1 MSSGLLLLLRLIHI
15 VIGIF
20 WVGAVAFIAF
30 FLVPSVQRVGPAGGA
45 LMQHLI
51 QIRRMPAWLTAAGVL
66 TILAGLLLYW
76 HDSAGFGS
84 VEWMRSGPGV
94 TFGLGALLAIA
105 GTGFGTAVNAP
116 AAREL
121 GAIMARA
128 QAAGAPPS
136 AADLATVQRLQ
147 ARLAFGAR
155 ASAVLLL
162 LAAAAMSV
170 ARYVG

>member
-1 MSSGLLLLLRLIHI
+1 MSAGVLLLLRLFHI
-15 VIGIF
+15 VIGVF

-30 FLVPSVQRVGPAGGA
+30 FLVPSLQSAGPAGGA
-45 LMQHLI
+45 IMQQLT
-51 QIRRMPAWLTAAGVL
+51 QQRRMPAWLSASGGL

-76 HDSAGFGS
+76 HDSGGFSS
-84 VEWMRSGPGV
+84 VEWMRSGTGV
-94 TFGLGALLAIA
+94 TFGLGAVLAIA
-105 GTGFGTAVNAP
+105 GIGVGSAVNVP

-121 GAIMARA
+121 GALMARA
-128 QAAGAPPS
+128 QAAGGPPAP
-136 AADLATVQRLQ
+136 ADLAVAQRLQ
-147 ARLAFGAR
+147 ARLATGAR

>member
-1 MSSGLLLLLRLIHI
+1 MSSGLLLLLRLVHI
-15 VIGIF
+15 VVGVF

-30 FLVPSVQRVGPAGGA
+30 FLLPTIQSVGAAGGA
-45 LMQHLI
+45 VMQQLT
-51 QIRRMPAWLTAAGVL
+51 QIRRMPGWLTAAGVL

-84 VEWMRSGPGV
+84 VQWMRSGPGV
-94 TFGLGALLAIA
+94 TFGLGAVLAIA
-105 GTGFGTAVNAP
+105 GTGFHAAVIAP

-121 GAIMARA
+121 GAIMAR
-128 QAAGAPPS
+128 GEPPS
-136 AADLATVQRLQ
+136 ASDLTTVQRLQ
-147 ARLAFGAR
+147 ARLAWGAR
-155 ASAVLLL
+155 TWAVLLL

>member
-15 VIGIF
+15 VIGVF
-20 WVGAVAFIAF
+20 WVGAVAFLAF
-30 FLVPSVQRVGPAGGA
+30 FLIPTLESIGPAGGPV
-45 LMQHLI
+45 MQQLT
-51 QIRRMPAWLTAAGVL
+51 QVRRMPAWLTAAGVL

-84 VEWMRSGPGV
+84 AEWMGSGPGI
-94 TFGLGALLAIA
+94 TFGLGAVLAIA

-128 QAAGAPPS
+128 QAAGGPPS
-136 AADLATVQRLQ
+136 PAELAAVQRLQ
-147 ARLAFGAR
+147 MRLAWGAR
-155 ASAVLLL
+155 VSAVLLL

-170 ARYVG
+170 ARYIP

>member
-1 MSSGLLLLLRLIHI
+1 MSSGLLLLLRLVHI
-15 VIGIF
+15 VVGVF

-30 FLVPSVQRVGPAGGA
+30 FLLPTIQSVGAAGGVV
-45 LMQHLI
+45 MQQLT
-51 QIRRMPAWLTAAGVL
+51 QTRRMLGWLTAAGVL

-84 VEWMRSGPGV
+84 VQWMRSGPGV
-94 TFGLGALLAIA
+94 TFGLGAVLAIA
-105 GTGFGTAVNAP
+105 GTGFHAAVIAP

-128 QAAGAPPS
+128 HAAGGPPS
-136 AADLATVQRLQ
+136 ASDLTTVQRLQ
-147 ARLAFGAR
+147 ARLAWGAR
-155 ASAVLLL
+155 TWAVLLL

>member
-1 MSSGLLLLLRLIHI
+1 MSSGLLLLIRLIHI
-15 VIGIF
+15 VIGVF
-20 WVGAVAFIAF
+20 WVGAVTFIAF
-30 FLVPSVQRVGPAGGA
+30 FLIPSVRSIGPAGGA
-45 LMQHLI
+45 LMQQLT
-51 QIRRMPAWLTAAGVL
+51 QIRRMPAWLTGAGVL

-76 HDSAGFGS
+76 HDSGGFGS

-136 AADLATVQRLQ
+136 DADLAVVQRLQ
-147 ARLAFGAR
+147 ARLAWGAQ

>member
-1 MSSGLLLLLRLIHI
+1 MSSGLLLLLRLVHI
-15 VIGIF
+15 VVGVF

-30 FLVPSVQRVGPAGGA
+30 FLLPTIQSVGAAGGA
-45 LMQHLI
+45 VMQQLT
-51 QIRRMPAWLTAAGVL
+51 QIRRMPGWLTAAGVL

-84 VEWMRSGPGV
+84 VQWMRSGPGV

-105 GTGFGTAVNAP
+105 GTGFHAAVIAP
-116 AAREL
+116 AVREL
-121 GAIMARA
+121 AAIMARPH
-128 QAAGAPPS
+128 AAGGPHS
-136 AADLATVQRLQ
+136 ASDLATVQRLQ
-147 ARLAFGAR
+147 ARVARGAR
-155 ASAVLLL
+155 IWAVLLL